1 MRNHDVVRT
10 GDEAVD
16 LAERLAALLDGGR
29 VTRLKAGHVR
39 VDRADVG
46 DLVKAINTATG
57 TLTRRDWRGR
67 TTIVPAS
74 PLAEAA
80 DAVRRAIEHARRV
93 PLTDDSLLPYS
104 EAHRLAED
112 LRRFTA

>member
-1 MRNHDVVRT
+1 LDVRDHGVVRT
-10 GDEAVD
+10 DGEAVD

-46 DLVKAINTATG
+46 D
-57 TLTRRDWRGR
+57 
-67 TTIVPAS
+67 
-74 PLAEAA
+74 
-80 DAVRRAIEHARRV
+80 AVRREIEHARRV

>member
-1 MRNHDVVRT
+1 M
-10 GDEAVD
+10 
-16 LAERLAALLDGGR
+16 
-29 VTRLKAGHVR
+29 
-39 VDRADVG
+39 
-46 DLVKAINTATG
+46 
-57 TLTRRDWRGR
+57 
-67 TTIVPAS
+67 VPAS

-80 DAVRRAIEHARRV
+80 DAVRREIEHARRV